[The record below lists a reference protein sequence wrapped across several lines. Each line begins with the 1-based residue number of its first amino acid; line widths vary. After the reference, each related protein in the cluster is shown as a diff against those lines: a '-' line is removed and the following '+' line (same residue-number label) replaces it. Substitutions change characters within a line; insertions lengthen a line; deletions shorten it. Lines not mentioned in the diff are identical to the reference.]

1 MKSIYRHVIG
11 GKHKLANLILHKD
24 KEKTWEKNMFEN
36 VQRHYSSLFSSIV
49 EEDFGLRGHN
59 EFQSLE
65 CYQFV
70 AGEDSSGKYIEFTG
84 RSTKNFKEGL
94 AHWKLYN
101 KQIRHYGQPGKSYS
115 VYKTV
120 SFITL
125 SVENIGFA
133 PFISLLT

>member
-1 MKSIYRHVIG
+1 
-11 GKHKLANLILHKD
+11 
-24 KEKTWEKNMFEN
+24 MFEN
-36 VQRHYSSLFSSIV
+36 VQRHYSSLFSSIF

-101 KQIRHYGQPGKSYS
+101 KQIRHYGQPGKSYF

>member
-1 MKSIYRHVIG
+1 MGEEHVWKCAETLQFI
-11 GKHKLANLILHKD
+11 I
-24 KEKTWEKNMFEN
+24 FF
-36 VQRHYSSLFSSIV
+36 YFFY
-49 EEDFGLRGHN
+49 FGLRGHN

>member
-1 MKSIYRHVIG
+1 
-11 GKHKLANLILHKD
+11 
-24 KEKTWEKNMFEN
+24 MFEN
-36 VQRHYSSLFSSIV
+36 VQRHYSLLFSSIF

-59 EFQSLE
+59 KFHSFE

-70 AGEDSSGKYIEFTG
+70 AGEDNGGKYIEFTG

-115 VYKTV
+115 VHKTC
-120 SFITL
+120 FFH
-125 SVENIGFA
+125 N
-133 PFISLLT
+133 FISRKYWICPFHLITYLKTCLVTSCMHDPELFPLRGRGYVS